1 MSKTT
6 TAPKKGR
13 PRLHYVSYKKNPI
26 EQHKGLQITD
36 ALLFITQRKAPPD
49 FDKLM
54 TRQGAKVVHVQE
66 NNEYVPPHSALT
78 RTGQNQTF
86 YSVNLPG
93 HY

>member
-13 PRLHYVSYKKNPI
+13 PCVLYVNSKKTTADRA
-26 EQHKGLQITD
+26 GLDTAD
-36 ALLFITQRKAPPD
+36 ALLFITQRKTLPD

-54 TRQGAKVVHVQE
+54 TRRGTKVVHVQE

-93 HY
+93 NY